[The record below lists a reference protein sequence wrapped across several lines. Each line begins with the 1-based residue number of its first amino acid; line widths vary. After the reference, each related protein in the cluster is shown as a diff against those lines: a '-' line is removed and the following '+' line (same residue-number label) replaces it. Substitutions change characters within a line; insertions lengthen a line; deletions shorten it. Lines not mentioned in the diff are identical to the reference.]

1 MKEAIRKEL
10 FNLQDRKYQAFSA
23 ALMPGVTNNIG
34 VRIPELRKL
43 ATRLSREDYQDLLE
57 PSADEYM
64 EEKML
69 RGFIIGAIKI
79 APEKRLELI
88 KNFVPQID
96 NWAVCDC
103 FCGSLKFAKK
113 NQDLVWKFILPYL
126 ESEREYEL
134 RFGIVMMMSYFIDEF
149 HIKEVLA
156 HLNQIKHPAY
166 YVRMAAAWAISV
178 CMAKFPELTKAFF
191 KTNNIDDFTHNKAI
205 QKSRESYRV
214 SPADKDELLKLKR
227 K

>member
-10 FNLQDRKYQAFSA
+10 FNLQDKKYQAFSA

-69 RGFIIGAIKI
+69 RGFIIGAVKI
-79 APEKRLELI
+79 TPDERLELI

-134 RFGIVMMMSYFIDEF
+134 RFGIVMMMSYFIDEL
-149 HIKEVLA
+149 HIREVLA
-156 HLNQIKHPAY
+156 HLNQVKHPAY

-178 CMAKFPELTKAFF
+178 CMVKFPELTKVFL

-214 SPADKDELLKLKR
+214 SPTDKDELLKLKR